1 MLGSMRVGRGDCSVY
16 ASCYAYSQRKA
27 MGTAWDEWIA
37 GELERLDKT
46 GKSSIPGLHCCYGAT
61 LLDGE
66 VVHLAVEANGLL
78 ARSRSRQAGLAC
90 TSGADVWLTCD
101 DDVYAPA
108 DVVADLIHAARATRG
123 MVAAPYWLRQAEP
136 RTAFRYRGEPR
147 MLSVDGVELCTADAL
162 HTGFGLVAMHVDVLR
177 AVGRVVARRD
187 GRTLPGRVSR
197 VRRRRGALDRRG
209 FRVLPARARGGATP
223 AFAAGRARRAR
234 QPRMQADRA
243 RRRALHGAVRR
254 RASGGATCRAMRS
267 SR

>member
-27 MGTAWDEWIA
+27 MGPAWDEWIA

-46 GKSSIPGLHCCYGAT
+46 GKSSIAGLSCCYGAT

-123 MVAAPYWLRQAEP
+123 MVAAPYWLRQTEP
-136 RTAFRYRGEPR
+136 RTAFRYRGDPR
-147 MLSVDGVELCTADAL
+147 ILSVEGVELCTADAL

-177 AVGRVVARRD
+177 AVGRLVPWWHDETGGPYPAAFLEFVDDEGLWIGEDFAFCRRVHEAAQPMHLLLGAPVTHANLGCKLTARD
-187 GRTLPGRVSR
+187 GALFT
-197 VRRRRGALDRRG
+197 VRFDFVEQAEAQRA
-209 FRVLPARARGGATP
+209 AR
-223 AFAAGRARRAR
+223 
-234 QPRMQADRA
+234 
-243 RRRALHGAVRR
+243 
-254 RASGGATCRAMRS
+254 
-267 SR
+267 